1 MKTRRKRSFHNNNFF
16 QGIIFFAGTVG
27 SIICL
32 IIYLWVFK
40 EIDESMLAYEV
51 QNSTAKELINE
62 INEIKNKVETLSRS
76 DLITSRAKNEL
87 GMIPADPETL
97 IIAINYKKVVNFWQN
112 HFQNIIIGLRSYIP
126 WL

>member
-1 MKTRRKRSFHNNNFF
+1 MKTRRKRSFRNNNFF
-16 QGIIFFAGTVG
+16 QGIIFFIGTVG

-97 IIAINYKKVVNFWQN
+97 IIAINYKKVVNF
-112 HFQNIIIGLRSYIP
+112 
-126 WL
+126 